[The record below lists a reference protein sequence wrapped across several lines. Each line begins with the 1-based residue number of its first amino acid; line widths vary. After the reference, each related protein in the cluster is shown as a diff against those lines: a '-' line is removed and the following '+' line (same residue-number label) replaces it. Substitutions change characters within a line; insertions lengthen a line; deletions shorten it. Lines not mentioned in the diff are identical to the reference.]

1 MAFFIA
7 TGIISNDI
15 VRRETLKGVLTTF
28 RLQTGEPRGD
38 KLWID
43 IECWGHLAGTIAHHA
58 TKGRGVSVSG
68 RLTQKN
74 WRDVATGD
82 ARQRYVITASDV
94 DLHPTTEAVPPL
106 VPNSVL
112 LSGTVE
118 AIHPDRTVKNGIIS
132 STRVSSGK
140 ANTKSGRLQIEVEM
154 WHPDSQTLPSLH
166 RRDSVTITGTLAFRS
181 RTVRSCD
188 DHIFLNG
195 RVTAHL

>member
-15 VRRETLKGVLTTF
+15 VRRETRKGVLTTF
-28 RLQTGEPRGD
+28 RLQTGAPRGG

-74 WRDVATGD
+74 WRDVATGN
-82 ARQRYVITASDV
+82 ARQRYVITASDI
-94 DLHPTTEAVPPL
+94 DLHPTAEAVPPL

-118 AIHPDRTVKNGIIS
+118 AIYPDRTVKNGIVSSIRVRSGRVNAKTGVLRIDAERWHPKENITGSLTRGDQVAIS
-132 STRVSSGK
+132 GTLVFKPTHKNRASLRVS
-140 ANTKSGRLQIEVEM
+140 I
-154 WHPDSQTLPSLH
+154 
-166 RRDSVTITGTLAFRS
+166 RS
-181 RTVRSCD
+181 T
-188 DHIFLNG
+188 
-195 RVTAHL
+195 